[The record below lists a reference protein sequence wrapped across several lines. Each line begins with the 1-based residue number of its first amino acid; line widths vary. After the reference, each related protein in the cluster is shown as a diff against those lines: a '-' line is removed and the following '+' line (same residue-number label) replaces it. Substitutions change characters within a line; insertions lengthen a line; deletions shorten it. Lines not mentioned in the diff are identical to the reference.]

1 MSESVAVALSSNS
14 HTSSSEIGNNDDDD
28 DPMTGSHLKDVEISQ
43 ETEAA
48 FKRSCNYYYGADA
61 SMYEEELQDDYDFGV
76 TQYQDHYLLG
86 GGRKKRQVDGIEGL
100 EQQLVKR
107 FLEEE
112 KRRELYDDLCVFNEE
127 DLLEYHD
134 DDECWAVDN
143 EYAIAL

>member
-1 MSESVAVALSSNS
+1 MILAPDEFESIRS
-14 HTSSSEIGNNDDDD
+14 HYETINQCHV